1 MGCVHRL
8 LDPLDSGITVI
19 YNAML
24 ILVYFDNTVQ
34 GVVLFRLRGFVA
46 KRVQGQFDSSQD

>member
-8 LDPLDSGITVI
+8 LDPLDGGITVI

-24 ILVYFDNTVQ
+24 ILVHFDNTVQ
-34 GVVLFRLRGFVA
+34 GAVLFKLSGFA
-46 KRVQGQFDSSQD
+46 A

>member
-8 LDPLDSGITVI
+8 LDPLDVGITVI

-24 ILVYFDNTVQ
+24 ILVHFDNTVQ
-34 GVVLFRLRGFVA
+34 GAVLFKLRGFVA
-46 KRVQGQFDSSQD
+46 